1 MVYTWHARAVNLKA
15 YFTKNKKRKKL
26 RVHKYFKP
34 SINRK
39 SNNNNNV
46 SKKRKM
52 RKNYPSTNKNNLIKL
67 ENICRSRNVPQAVNT
82 LNEQHAHYP
91 AFVLRVTNVNVCM
104 HTYILVHMALTHI
117 NCLSHIGREA
127 SAADTKS
134 GMKKT
139 HLNVGVR
146 VCATRVTILCTRI
159 LIPES
164 GI

>member
-1 MVYTWHARAVNLKA
+1 
-15 YFTKNKKRKKL
+15 
-26 RVHKYFKP
+26 
-34 SINRK
+34 
-39 SNNNNNV
+39 
-46 SKKRKM
+46 M

-164 GI
+164 GIQVLQGHSQIFEKQQVAPVLLFKKCMFSRERLNK